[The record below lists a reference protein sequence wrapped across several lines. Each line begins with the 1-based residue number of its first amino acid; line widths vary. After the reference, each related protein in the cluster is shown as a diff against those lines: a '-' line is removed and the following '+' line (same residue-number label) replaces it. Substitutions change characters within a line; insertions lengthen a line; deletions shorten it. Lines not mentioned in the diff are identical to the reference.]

1 MQLCVWLHCSR
12 VKQIWFFFYCCVW
25 AEIGKFDGHFTHL
38 LFVGLWRDE
47 TPVRWEVGW
56 MSIDFLV
63 FLFKALSLWKEGTV
77 YFTAFLEITLNGV
90 KSAVF
95 TSRLYT
101 VRENVKRWPLS
112 NSRLTTKLIDLEV
125 FVWHQLFF
133 FLWKIWDFMDMFYG
147 GESQPAAAAAAASSM
162 CVCVWTQAIKQC

>member
-12 VKQIWFFFYCCVW
+12 VKQIRFFFFYCCVW

-38 LFVGLWRDE
+38 LFVGLWKDE

-56 MSIDFLV
+56 KSIDFLV

-77 YFTAFLEITLNGV
+77 YFTTFLEIILNGV

-95 TSRLYT
+95 TSRFYT
-101 VRENVKRWPLS
+101 VRENIKRWPLS
-112 NSRLTTKLIDLEV
+112 NSRLTTKNLILRSLCDTSYFSSFEK
-125 FVWHQLFF
+125 FEI
-133 FLWKIWDFMDMFYG
+133 LWICFMEEG
-147 GESQPAAAAAAASSM
+147 HNCSSSCSSIFNV
-162 CVCVWTQAIKQC
+162 CVCTRAIKQF